1 MKLKAL
7 LGTLLIL
14 AAGTSFCYAQE
25 IVPIETHRF
34 GSRALAGCYLKDVN
48 HVLEKFEGVWKGTC
62 EIGDCKGFR
71 YEVRIKKYYEKT
83 IGMHIEDGLFLRYRV
98 WDAQGKEIYS
108 TLDIADDN
116 HIEVVKSLCINDNAA
131 KNCQLSYYGA
141 ERMGMGDMLLKYRD
155 ERTLELRVAPGE
167 MERNDILIFPN
178 YLLDESVLLTKQ

>member
-7 LGTLLIL
+7 LGTLLIF
-14 AAGTSFCYAQE
+14 AAGTSFSHAQE
-25 IVPIETHRF
+25 IVPIETYRL
-34 GSRALAGCYLKDVN
+34 GKKALAGCYLKDVN

-62 EIGDCKGFR
+62 KMGDCKGFR
-71 YEVRIKKYYEKT
+71 YEVHIKKKYRNWDDVQ
-83 IGMHIEDGLFLRYRV
+83 EDYLALRYRV
-98 WDAQGKEIYS
+98 LNAQGKEIYS

-141 ERMGMGDMLLKYRD
+141 EGMGMGYLLLKYRD
-155 ERTLELRVAPGE
+155 ERTLELRVVPKE